1 MLPRC
6 LVKEHERVWLR
17 YLKLEHWTYGLCFST
32 DALPRPRLEI
42 FKELY
47 DQIFK
52 AAERCIKLRATR
64 AINRLLAFLTEK
76 HYPNFFTAND
86 GRDVPA
92 QITIMGGIT
101 LKLHLRPAPQR

>member
-1 MLPRC
+1 VLPRC
-6 LVKEHERVWLR
+6 LVEEHERVWLR
-17 YLKLEHWTYGLCFST
+17 YLKLEHCFYGPCFST
-32 DALPRPRLEI
+32 DAPPRPRLEI
-42 FKELY
+42 FIELY

-52 AAERCIKLRATR
+52 AAERSIKLRATR

-76 HYPNFFTAND
+76 HYPHFFAAND

-92 QITIMGGIT
+92 QITIMGGIA